1 MLCKKRRKKRV
12 SRKGAYLRQS
22 RKSSKNHDHDD
33 DDDDDDDVI
42 MMCVKQLCGCDG
54 WSKNQANNTSKKR
67 MKTNDVKKETHAT
80 KTKLWT

>member
-22 RKSSKNHDHDD
+22 RQSSKNHDHD

-54 WSKNQANNTSKKR
+54 WSKNQANNISKKR
-67 MKTNDVKKETHAT
+67 MKTNDVKRKHMQQ
-80 KTKLWT
+80 KQNY

>member
-33 DDDDDDDVI
+33 DDDDDVI

-54 WSKNQANNTSKKR
+54 WSKIKQTTLQKKR